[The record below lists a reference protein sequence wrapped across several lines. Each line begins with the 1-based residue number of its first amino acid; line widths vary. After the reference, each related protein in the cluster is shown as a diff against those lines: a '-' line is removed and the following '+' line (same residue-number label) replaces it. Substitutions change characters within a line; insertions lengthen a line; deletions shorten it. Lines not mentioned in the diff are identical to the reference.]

1 MAFPNLGAGP
11 FFFTSRRREPPFS
24 REEGEADRAHS
35 SFVDKEGTGQS
46 SLIFSLEGEDE
57 EGKALSPSLGQ
68 DGKGEGLRP
77 RL

>member
-1 MAFPNLGAGP
+1 MARGKASP
-11 FFFTSRRREPPFS
+11 
-24 REEGEADRAHS
+24 S
-35 SFVDKEGTGQS
+35 SVDEEGTGQS